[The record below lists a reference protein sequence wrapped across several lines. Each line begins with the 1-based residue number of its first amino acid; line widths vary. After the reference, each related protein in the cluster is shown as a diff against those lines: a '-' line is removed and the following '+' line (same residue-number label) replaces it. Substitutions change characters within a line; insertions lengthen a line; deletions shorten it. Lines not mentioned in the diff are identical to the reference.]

1 MIYKDLKLQ
10 DYYDKDL
17 RQVPCSTKKKS
28 LLLKNKSKFVSLK
41 RILPIISI
49 ILLTAFY
56 SLGQSART
64 SFIDPGQKTLKIYP
78 NPATTYITFD
88 FEKTPEKGYSIQVYS
103 FLGKKMYENQNLT
116 TRTTINLSDFNRGVY
131 IYHLI
136 DRSGKIIESGK
147 FQVSK

>member
-1 MIYKDLKLQ
+1 
-10 DYYDKDL
+10 L

-28 LLLKNKSKFVSLK
+28 LLLKNKSKFVSLR
-41 RILPIISI
+41 RILPILSI
-49 ILLTAFY
+49 ILITALT
-56 SLGQSART
+56 SQGQVVRS
-64 SFIDPGQKTLKIYP
+64 SVPDPGQRIMKIYP
-78 NPATTYITFD
+78 NPATTYINFD

-103 FLGKKMYENQNLT
+103 FLGRKMYENQNLT
-116 TRTTINLSDFNRGVY
+116 EKITINLSDYNRGVY